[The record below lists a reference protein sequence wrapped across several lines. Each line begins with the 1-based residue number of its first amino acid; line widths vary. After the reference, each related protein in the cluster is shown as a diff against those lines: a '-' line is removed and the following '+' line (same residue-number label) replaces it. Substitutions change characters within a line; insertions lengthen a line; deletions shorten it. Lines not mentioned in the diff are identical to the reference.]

1 MSHTNVSY
9 DHDLDTVTINEL
21 SSNEQHLQSSD
32 SIQETNNHSTT
43 DQSSNL
49 DNLTLTTID
58 EKQQNVNNLS
68 NQDVVYT
75 ENQHTNLFNDDDEYY
90 SLKNICDKRRGKRD
104 EDVDLPKR
112 IKRFYKH
119 QDALIDD
126 YERLYSVGSEN
137 GTENDA
143 YKEKIQKLKRMSN
156 ILTKVSLGVNICL
169 FILKIVGAVVSK
181 SLSVVSSVIDSA
193 VDLTTSVILFWASRA
208 IKKRD
213 SYRYPQGR
221 TRLEPIAI
229 VILSVIMCA
238 ASVLVIYESINTIV
252 NDAQYFTEQNTTKT
266 LTDIDMSA
274 LPVSVMVITIVSK
287 AILFLLCYRIKTP
300 TLSALSSDHRNDVCS
315 NLVALFCGLIG
326 SFAYKTTISQKAIVI
341 DPIGAIV
348 ISFYIIITWIRQA
361 NGQVKRLSGHTAD
374 PKFLSQITW
383 LAYNHSPLILKIDT
397 VRAFYF
403 GSSYLVEVDIVL
415 PEDMLLKEAH
425 DIGESLQNK
434 LEDLPEV
441 ERAFVH
447 IDHEYSHKPMI
458 EHKIV

>member
-1 MSHTNVSY
+1 MHHTNVSY
-9 DHDLDTVTINEL
+9 DHDPDTVSVNEL
-21 SSNEQHLQSSD
+21 PSNVQHVQSSE

-49 DNLTLTTID
+49 DNLSSTATD
-58 EKQQNVNNLS
+58 VKQQNDISTGQNIVN
-68 NQDVVYT
+68 T
-75 ENQHTNLFNDDDEYY
+75 ENQPTNSSDDDSYY
-90 SLKNICDKRRGKRD
+90 SLKHLRERRRGKRD
-104 EDVDLPKR
+104 EDSHLSKR
-112 IKRFYKH
+112 VKRFYKH
-119 QDALIDD
+119 QDELIDV
-126 YERLYSVGSEN
+126 YERLYNQGLEN
-137 GTENDA
+137 HTENDA
-143 YKEKIQKLKRMSN
+143 YKD
-156 ILTKVSLGVNICL
+156 CL
-169 FILKIVGAVVSK
+169 FILKIVGAVISK

-193 VDLTTSVILFWASRA
+193 VDLTTSLILFWAWRA

-213 SYRYPQGR
+213 AYRYPQGR

-266 LTDIDMSA
+266 LTNLDMSA

-287 AILFLLCYRIKTP
+287 AILFFLCYRVKTP
-300 TLSALSSDHRNDVCS
+300 TMSALSSDHRNDVFS
-315 NLVALFCGLIG
+315 NIVALFCGLIG
-326 SFAYKTTISQKAIVI
+326 SFAYREKISQKAIVV
-341 DPIGAIV
+341 DPIGAIL
-348 ISFYIIITWIRQA
+348 ISFYIIFTWIRQA

-383 LAYNHSPLILKIDT
+383 LSYNHSPLILKIDT

-403 GSSYLVEVDIVL
+403 GSFYLVEVDIVL

-425 DIGESLQNK
+425 DIGEGLQNK

-447 IDHEYSHKPMI
+447 IDHEYSHKPVI

>member
-1 MSHTNVSY
+1 
-9 DHDLDTVTINEL
+9 
-21 SSNEQHLQSSD
+21 
-32 SIQETNNHSTT
+32 
-43 DQSSNL
+43 
-49 DNLTLTTID
+49 
-58 EKQQNVNNLS
+58 
-68 NQDVVYT
+68 
-75 ENQHTNLFNDDDEYY
+75 
-90 SLKNICDKRRGKRD
+90 
-104 EDVDLPKR
+104 
-112 IKRFYKH
+112 
-119 QDALIDD
+119 
-126 YERLYSVGSEN
+126 
-137 GTENDA
+137 
-143 YKEKIQKLKRMSN
+143 
-156 ILTKVSLGVNICL
+156 
-169 FILKIVGAVVSK
+169 
-181 SLSVVSSVIDSA
+181 
-193 VDLTTSVILFWASRA
+193 
-208 IKKRD
+208 
-213 SYRYPQGR
+213 
-221 TRLEPIAI
+221 
-229 VILSVIMCA
+229 MCA

-403 GSSYLVEVDIVL
+403 GSSYLVEVDIWLAYNHSPLILKIDTVRAFYFGSSYLVEVDIVL